1 MPAWYSISV
10 RNYRAVFHKQNIPYQ
25 EAPLLNCG
33 GAFVMQRGN
42 IWNFI

>member
-1 MPAWYSISV
+1 MFLINKTV
-10 RNYRAVFHKQNIPYQ
+10 LHKQNITYQ
-25 EAPLLNCG
+25 KVPLLNCG